1 MKEVVIVSAV
11 RTPIGSFLGSL
22 SKVPAPE
29 LGAVAIKGAL
39 DKINLDPKEVNEVLM
54 GHVVQ
59 AGVGQAPA
67 RQAALKAGIAE
78 NVPCTTVNK
87 VCSSGMK
94 SIMQAAQSIAIGDND
109 VVIAGGMEN
118 MSLIPHYF
126 NARVATKF
134 GSKEVTDGLQLDGL
148 IDVYNKQAMG
158 CLADLCASEYKLSK
172 QDQDDFAVES
182 YNRSKNAWENGK
194 FKNEIIPV
202 EIKDRK
208 GNITIVDEDEEYKNF
223 NEDKLRSLRPVFT
236 KEGTV
241 TAGNASTINDG
252 ASALI
257 LMSLEKCKSLNLNPI
272 AKILAYSDV
281 AQDPKWFTTSPS
293 KAVPKVLAKAKLD
306 ISSIDLFEFNEAFS
320 VVGLAN
326 MKILNIDKNKV
337 NVNGGAVSLGHPL
350 GCSGARIVTTLINTL
365 IQNDKKTGLA
375 AICNGGGG
383 ASSIIIQLN

>member
-67 RQAALKAGIAE
+67 RQAALKAGIHE

-134 GSKEVTDGLQLDGL
+134 GSKEVTIYILD
-148 IDVYNKQAMG
+148 
-158 CLADLCASEYKLSK
+158 S
-172 QDQDDFAVES
+172 
-182 YNRSKNAWENGK
+182 
-194 FKNEIIPV
+194 
-202 EIKDRK
+202 
-208 GNITIVDEDEEYKNF
+208 
-223 NEDKLRSLRPVFT
+223 
-236 KEGTV
+236 
-241 TAGNASTINDG
+241 
-252 ASALI
+252 
-257 LMSLEKCKSLNLNPI
+257 
-272 AKILAYSDV
+272 
-281 AQDPKWFTTSPS
+281 
-293 KAVPKVLAKAKLD
+293 
-306 ISSIDLFEFNEAFS
+306 
-320 VVGLAN
+320 
-326 MKILNIDKNKV
+326 
-337 NVNGGAVSLGHPL
+337 
-350 GCSGARIVTTLINTL
+350 
-365 IQNDKKTGLA
+365 
-375 AICNGGGG
+375 
-383 ASSIIIQLN
+383 